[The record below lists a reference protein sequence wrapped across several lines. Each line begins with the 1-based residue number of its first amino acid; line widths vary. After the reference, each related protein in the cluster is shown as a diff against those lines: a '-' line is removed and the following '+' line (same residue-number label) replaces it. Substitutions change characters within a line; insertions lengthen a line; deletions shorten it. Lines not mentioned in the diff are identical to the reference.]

1 MGSVLVVVAD
11 IVAHESFQM
20 PFIEHNHVVKQ
31 VAAPASLCLV
41 KTFRMLGKIRFA
53 AIISLDSSSV
63 LILRMTAPYHDGRK
77 SGKDNILADEES
89 GISGTRRGENLR
101 RRRIAMV

>member
-1 MGSVLVVVAD
+1 MVDVFAQLLTIGFSGRVGFLRAD
-11 IVAHESFQM
+11 VSDETNGQGVFDSF
-20 PFIEHNHVVKQ
+20 PV
-31 VAAPASLCLV
+31 LCLV

-77 SGKDNILADEES
+77 SGKDNIL
-89 GISGTRRGENLR
+89 R
-101 RRRIAMV
+101 